1 MAKRQVSDSQKK
13 AMARGRAN
21 SRVVKEYLEAL
32 ERNRPRRGR
41 KRTPAGIRKRLDAIA
56 NEMDDATQLAKLDM
70 VQERINLEAELDQ
83 LLAVEDI
90 TDKQKAFVSIANEY
104 SESRGISW
112 AAWREMGVPSEVL
125 REAGLTRSN

>member
-13 AMARGRAN
+13 AMAKGRAN

-32 ERNRPRRGR
+32 DRNRPRRGR
-41 KRTPAGIRKRLDAIA
+41 KRTPEGIRKRLDSIVD
-56 NEMDDATQLAKLDM
+56 EMHDATQLAKLDM

-90 TDKQKAFVSIANEY
+90 TDKQRAFVSIAKEY

-112 AAWREMGVPSEVL
+112 AAWREMGVPGDVL
-125 REAGLTRSN
+125 LEAGLTRSI

>member
-13 AMARGRAN
+13 AMAKGRAN

-41 KRTPAGIRKRLDAIA
+41 KRTPAGIRNRLAAIS
-56 NEMDDATQLAKLDM
+56 NEMDDATQLAKLEM

-112 AAWREMGVPSEVL
+112 AAWREMGVPGDVL

>member
-1 MAKRQVSDSQKK
+1 MAKRQVSESQKK
-13 AMARGRAN
+13 AMAKGRAN

-56 NEMDDATQLAKLDM
+56 VEMDDATQLAKLDM

-90 TDKQKAFVSIANEY
+90 SDKEQAFLSIANEY
-104 SESRGISW
+104 SASRGISW
-112 AAWREMGVPSEVL
+112 AAWREMGVPSAVL
-125 REAGLTRSN
+125 REAGLSRSS